1 MRLNKILAAGCSAIL
16 LLSSSCS
23 RQAERY
29 EAPAASLAGPQD
41 PDLRVDPAGYRGRH
55 FSGPTYSPRS
65 SPLPDGTTL
74 YNVTY
79 QKGVTVISKD
89 DAAHHLH
96 SIGQDDTYV
105 FDTTLPQIAKLKAG
119 SVLVITGLALCTVD
133 SVEKTGNGYVVKASQ
148 ARITDAIKDG
158 RLEGTYN
165 IDFSRLQSM
174 GPADF
179 DVDFQGY
186 NYHVKFTPQDDRI
199 AVLATIK
206 YRGRLGSMAYAGTGY
221 LSNFVSTVKMQ
232 VRNGALLNLAFNNA
246 NLAGETELKWYVVA
260 NNQMKSGTIAEI
272 TSWPAELSRS
282 NRLSR
287 AVYHVPIVLGALPF
301 DLRISLGFSFIPSF
315 SSKNSVVEGRKRI
328 RYSGSGGFLLSQGN
342 TRPSGSLQ
350 VEAEVLPADSRVMAP
365 GPVGFTAAVEAPRL
379 ELALGWPPATAPIAG
394 FLNFVAS
401 YGIVTNGLANP
412 EPCQTNIMAF
422 SATAGAAYTAPN
434 IFANGGPAT
443 GASSSVSLWSKTQ
456 KSAAANGVQC
466 PG

>member
-1 MRLNKILAAGCSAIL
+1 MRLKRILAAGCSAIL
-16 LLSSSCS
+16 MLFISCHKGV
-23 RQAERY
+23 ERY

-55 FSGPTYSPRS
+55 FSGPAYLPRS

-89 DAAHHLH
+89 DAAHHLL
-96 SIGQDDTYV
+96 SIGQDDSYV
-105 FDTTLPQIAKLKAG
+105 FDATLPQVAKLKSG
-119 SVLVITGLALCTVD
+119 GVLVIAGQALCTVE
-133 SVEKTGNGYVVKASQ
+133 SLTKTSNGYVVKASP

-165 IDFSRLQSM
+165 IDFSRLQGM
-174 GPADF
+174 GTADF
-179 DVDFQGY
+179 DDDFSGY
-186 NYHVKFTPQDDRI
+186 NYHVKFTPQGDRI
-199 AVLATIK
+199 AVVATIK
-206 YRGRLGSMAYAGTGY
+206 YRGRLGLMAYAGTGY
-221 LSNFVSTVKMQ
+221 LSNFTSTIKMQ
-232 VRNGALLNLAFNNA
+232 VKNSALTNLSFANA

-282 NRLSR
+282 SRLSR

-350 VEAEVLPADSRVMAP
+350 VEADVMPADSKVMAA
-365 GPVGFTAAVEAPRL
+365 GPVGFTAAAEAPRL
-379 ELALGWPPATAPIAG
+379 ELALGWPPATAPVAG
-394 FLNFVAS
+394 FLNFIAS

-412 EPCQTNIMAF
+412 KPCQTNIMAF

-434 IFANGGPAT
+434 TFANGGPAT
-443 GASSSVSLWSKTQ
+443 GASSSVSLWSKTL
-456 KSAAANGVQC
+456 KSAGANGVLC

>member
-1 MRLNKILAAGCSAIL
+1 MRLKRILAAGCSAVL
-16 LLSSSCS
+16 LVSSSCK

-55 FSGPTYSPRS
+55 FSGPVYLPRS

-74 YNVTY
+74 YSVTY

-89 DAAHHLH
+89 DAARHLV
-96 SIGQDDTYV
+96 SIGQDDSYV
-105 FDTTLPQIAKLKAG
+105 FDATLPQIAKLKPG
-119 SVLVITGLALCTVD
+119 SVLIIAGMALCTID
-133 SVEKTGNGYVVKASQ
+133 SVEKTSNGYVVKASP

-165 IDFSRLQSM
+165 IDFSRLQAM
-174 GPADF
+174 GTADF

-186 NYHVKFTPQDDRI
+186 NYHVKFTPQGDRV

-221 LSNFVSTVKMQ
+221 LSNFVSNVKMQ
-232 VRNGALLNLAFNNA
+232 IKNGALTNLAFNNS

-350 VEAEVLPADSRVMAP
+350 VEAEVLPADSRVMAS
-365 GPVGFTAAVEAPRL
+365 GPVGFTSAAEAPRL
-379 ELALGWPPATAPIAG
+379 ELALGWPPASAPVAG

-401 YGIVTNGLANP
+401 YGIVTNGLSNP
-412 EPCQTNIMAF
+412 KPCQTNIMAF
-422 SATAGAAYTAPN
+422 SANAGAAYTAPN
-434 IFANGGPAT
+434 TFANGGPAT
-443 GASSSVSLWSKTQ
+443 GASSSVSLWLKTL
-456 KSAAANGVQC
+456 KSAGASGVQC